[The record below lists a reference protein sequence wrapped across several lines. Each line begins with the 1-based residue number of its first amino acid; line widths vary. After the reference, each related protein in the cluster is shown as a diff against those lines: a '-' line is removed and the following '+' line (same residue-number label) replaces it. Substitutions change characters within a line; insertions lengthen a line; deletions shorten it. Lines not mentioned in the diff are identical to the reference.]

1 MRFPTDTSLN
11 EMKLLL
17 SQLWQEYIPESDHS
31 FLLSL
36 NEEWCNIVLD
46 LVTTKDESKRNEIWG
61 EIETMVVQWKKD
73 IDTILYEAQQIM
85 LSFREKIWKEQDEH
99 DVIDLENILQ
109 NI

>member
-1 MRFPTDTSLN
+1 MRFPDNTTID
-11 EMKLLL
+11 EMKYLLI
-17 SQLWQEYIPESDHS
+17 QLWQEYIPESNHS

-36 NEEWCNIVLD
+36 NEEWCNLVLD

-61 EIETMVVQWKKD
+61 KVETMIVQWKKD
-73 IDTILYEAQQIM
+73 IDTILHEAHQIM
-85 LSFREKIWKEQDEH
+85 LSFREKIWKEQDEN